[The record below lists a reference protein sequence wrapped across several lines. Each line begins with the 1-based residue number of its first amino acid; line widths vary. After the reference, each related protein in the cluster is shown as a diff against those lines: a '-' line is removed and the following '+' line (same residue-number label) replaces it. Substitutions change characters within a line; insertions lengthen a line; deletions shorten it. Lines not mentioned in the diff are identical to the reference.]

1 MISPSFPFDAEF
13 LGQAVEAPR
22 LARGAWADLFLER
35 FRSLRATWDLQG
47 GTRISGGMREGF
59 CLRVVDGNSE
69 KLDAREG
76 LSIEAILD
84 ACGRTSARVPSAG
97 SVPPVSGEPAD
108 EDIDEAGIASFL
120 EAMRERLLS
129 LGLDETQ
136 LSVSLEIGL
145 RQICVCVPGG
155 SLRQSG
161 SSRSIVSCRLGEAR
175 EGLSAGLGASSFVK
189 LVAAQPAARLG
200 RELEER
206 VAGRREAREAPE
218 GEFPILL
225 AAGTGGVFFHEAC
238 GHSLEADLVLRG
250 ASPFRA
256 LLGERVAAPFVSA
269 MDDATQPGLEGSYD
283 FDDEGSP
290 ARGIVLIARGVL
302 KAFLADRI
310 RGAILGGGS
319 TGSGRR
325 ESYRDSP
332 LPRMSNAFLMAGDED
347 PEAILRETP
356 HGIMVS
362 RLEGGRMDPA
372 TGDFRFRASSGRLIE
387 AGRLTAPLRPFTL
400 AGNGLAALRAVARV
414 GSDLSFGDG
423 TGSCGKNGQQLPV
436 AAGLPTILLSSL
448 AVRPG

>member
-1 MISPSFPFDAEF
+1 MISASFPFDAQF
-13 LGQAVEAPR
+13 LGRAVEAPR

-35 FRSLRATWDLQG
+35 ARSLRATWDHQG
-47 GTRISGGMREGF
+47 GTRISSGMREGF
-59 CLRVVDGNSE
+59 CLRVVDGGSQ

-76 LSIEAILD
+76 LSHEAILD
-84 ACGRTSARVPSAG
+84 ACGRKSGSLPSEAPA
-97 SVPPVSGEPAD
+97 SSGEAD
-108 EDIDEAGIASFL
+108 GLDEAGLASFL

-145 RQICVCVPGG
+145 RQTCVCLPGG

-161 SSRSIVSCRLGEAR
+161 SSRSIVSCRIGDAG
-175 EGLSAGLGASSFVK
+175 EGLSAGLGASSFAK
-189 LVAAQPAARLG
+189 LVESQPAARLG

-218 GEFPILL
+218 GEFPVLL

-310 RGAILGGGS
+310 HGAILGGGS

-356 HGIMVS
+356 HGILVS

-387 AGRLTAPLRPFTL
+387 SGHLTAPLRPFTL
-400 AGNGLAALRAVARV
+400 AGNGLVALRAVARV

-423 TGSCGKNGQQLPV
+423 TGSCGKDGQQLPV
-436 AAGLPTILLSSL
+436 AAGLPTILISSL

>member
-1 MISPSFPFDAEF
+1 MISASFPFDAQF
-13 LGQAVEAPR
+13 LGRAVEAPR

-35 FRSLRATWDLQG
+35 SRSLRATWDLQG
-47 GTRISGGMREGF
+47 GTRISSGMREGF
-59 CLRVVDGNSE
+59 CLRVVDGGSQ

-76 LSIEAILD
+76 LSHEAILD
-84 ACGRTSARVPSAG
+84 ACSRKSGSLPSDA
-97 SVPPVSGEPAD
+97 PPFSGETGD
-108 EDIDEAGIASFL
+108 EEGLDEAGLASFL
-120 EAMRERLLS
+120 ETVRERLLS
-129 LGLDETQ
+129 LRLDERQ
-136 LSVSLEIGL
+136 LSISLEIGL
-145 RQICVCVPGG
+145 RQTCVCLPGG
-155 SLRQSG
+155 SLRQSS
-161 SSRSIVSCRLGEAR
+161 SSRSIVSCRLGEAG
-175 EGLSAGLGASSFVK
+175 EGLSAGLGASSFAK
-189 LVAAQPAARLG
+189 LVESQPAARLG

-310 RGAILGGGS
+310 HGAILGRGS

-332 LPRMSNAFLMAGDED
+332 LPRMSNAFLMAGDEE
-347 PEAILRETP
+347 PEAILRETT
-356 HGIMVS
+356 HGILVS

-372 TGDFRFRASSGRLIE
+372 TGDFRFRASSGWLIE
-387 AGRLTAPLRPFTL
+387 AGHLTAPLRPFTL
-400 AGNGLAALRAVARV
+400 AGNGLAALRAVVRV

-423 TGSCGKNGQQLPV
+423 TGSCGKDGQQLPV